1 MCMLCLFLYM
11 RRQMRCHMFIDRARI
26 FVQSGKGGDGMSSFR
41 REKFVPKG
49 GPDGGDGGRG
59 GNVIL
64 VADRNVNTLVDFRF
78 RRLFKAKPGG
88 KGAGANCF
96 GRDAED
102 LRITVPVGTVVKDEE
117 TDTVIADLNH
127 DGQEAVVAR
136 GGRGGRGN
144 WHFRSSANRV
154 PTFAE
159 KGEPSQERWL
169 RLELKVLAD
178 VGLLGYPSVGK
189 SSILRKVSAAQPEVA
204 AYHFTTLNPILGV
217 VNLPDHRSFV
227 MADIPGLI
235 EGASEGVGLGHDFLR
250 HVERTKILIHVLDVS
265 GMEGRDPVEDYEKI
279 NLELQKYSA
288 RLARKKQVVAANKMD
303 LLEEDSDK
311 LERLVDY
318 MAQQGVE
325 VYPICA
331 VTGEGMDKLLERVWV
346 LLEEYVEE
354 AEENAEEVVYKA
366 VRKQD
371 FEVKREGNAFVL
383 TGSRI
388 ENLVAMTNFD
398 DDQSLRRFQRIW
410 RYMELDK
417 LLKEHGVQ
425 EGNTVRIGE
434 MEFEYHT

>member
-1 MCMLCLFLYM
+1 
-11 RRQMRCHMFIDRARI
+11 MFIDRARI

-41 REKFVPKG
+41 HEKFVPKG
-49 GPDGGDGGRG
+49 GPNGGDGGQG
-59 GNVIL
+59 GNVVL

-88 KGAGANCF
+88 KGEGSNKY
-96 GRDAED
+96 GRNAED
-102 LRITVPVGTVVKDEE
+102 LLITVPLGTIVKDEE
-117 TDTVIADLNH
+117 LGQVMADLSR
-127 DGQEAVVAR
+127 DGQQAIVAK

-144 WHFRSSANRV
+144 WHFRTSANRT

-159 KGEPSQERWL
+159 RGEPGEERWL

-217 VNLPDHRSFV
+217 VDLPDHRSFV

-235 EGASEGVGLGHDFLR
+235 DGASEGVGLGHDFLR
-250 HVERTKILIHVLDVS
+250 HIERTKILIHVLDVS
-265 GMEGRDPVEDYEKI
+265 GMEGRDPIDDYEKI
-279 NLELQKYSA
+279 NAELAKYSEK
-288 RLARKKQVVAANKMD
+288 LSRKLQIVAANKID
-303 LLEEDSDK
+303 LLTDDSDN
-311 LERLVDY
+311 LERLMDY
-318 MAQQGVE
+318 MAAKGIE

-331 VTGEGMDKLLERVWV
+331 MNGDGMDRLLERVWT

-354 AEENAEEVVYKA
+354 ADETTEEVVYKA
-366 VRKQD
+366 ENKPD
-371 FEVKREGNAFVL
+371 FEVIRDTDGAFVI
-383 TGSRI
+383 TGARI

-417 LLKEHGVQ
+417 LLQEHGIQ
-425 EGNTVRIGE
+425 DGNTVRIYA
-434 MEFEYHT
+434 MEFEYHK

>member
-1 MCMLCLFLYM
+1 
-11 RRQMRCHMFIDRARI
+11 MFIDRARI

-41 REKFVPKG
+41 HEKFVPKG
-49 GPDGGDGGRG
+49 GPNGGDGGQG
-59 GNVIL
+59 GNVVL

-88 KGAGANCF
+88 KGEGSNKY
-96 GRDAED
+96 GRNAED
-102 LRITVPVGTVVKDEE
+102 LVITVPLGTIVKDEE
-117 TDTVIADLNH
+117 TGQVMADLSR
-127 DGQEAVVAR
+127 DGQRAIVAK

-144 WHFRSSANRV
+144 WHFRTSANRT

-159 KGEPSQERWL
+159 RGEPGEERWL

-235 EGASEGVGLGHDFLR
+235 DGASEGVGLGHDFLR
-250 HVERTKILIHVLDVS
+250 HIERTKILIHVIDVS
-265 GMEGRDPVEDYEKI
+265 GIEGRDPIKDYEKI
-279 NLELQKYSA
+279 NAELAKYSEK
-288 RLARKKQVVAANKMD
+288 LSRKQQIVAANKID
-303 LLEEDSDK
+303 LLGDSDN
-311 LERLVDY
+311 LERLMDY
-318 MAQQGVE
+318 MAAHGVE

-331 VTGEGMDKLLERVWV
+331 MTGEGMDKLLERVWTM
-346 LLEEYVEE
+346 LEEYVEE
-354 AEENAEEVVYKA
+354 PDETTEEVVYKA
-366 VRKQD
+366 QNKPD
-371 FEVKREGNAFVL
+371 FEVKRDDDGAFVI
-383 TGSRI
+383 TGARI

-417 LLKEHGVQ
+417 LLQEHGIQ
-425 EGNTVRIGE
+425 DGNTVRIYS
-434 MEFEYHT
+434 MEFEYHK

>member
-1 MCMLCLFLYM
+1 
-11 RRQMRCHMFIDRARI
+11 MFIDRARI

-41 REKFVPKG
+41 HEKFVPKG
-49 GPDGGDGGRG
+49 GPNGGDGGQG
-59 GNVIL
+59 GNVVL

-88 KGAGANCF
+88 KGEGSNKY
-96 GRDAED
+96 GRNAED
-102 LRITVPVGTVVKDEE
+102 LVITVPLGTIVKDEE
-117 TDTVIADLNH
+117 TGQVMADLSR
-127 DGQEAVVAR
+127 DGQRAIVAK

-144 WHFRSSANRV
+144 WHFRTSANRT

-159 KGEPSQERWL
+159 RGEPGEERWL

-235 EGASEGVGLGHDFLR
+235 DGASEGVGLGHDFLR
-250 HVERTKILIHVLDVS
+250 HIERTKILIHVIDVS
-265 GMEGRDPVEDYEKI
+265 GIEGRDPIEDYEKI
-279 NLELQKYSA
+279 NAELAKYSEK
-288 RLARKKQVVAANKMD
+288 LSRKQQIVAANKID
-303 LLEEDSDK
+303 LLGDSDN
-311 LERLVDY
+311 LERLMDY
-318 MAQQGVE
+318 MAAHGVE

-331 VTGEGMDKLLERVWV
+331 MTGEGMDKLLERVWTM
-346 LLEEYVEE
+346 LEEYLEE
-354 AEENAEEVVYKA
+354 PDETTEEVVYKA
-366 VRKQD
+366 QNKPD
-371 FEVKREGNAFVL
+371 FEVKRDDDGAFVI
-383 TGSRI
+383 TGARI

-417 LLKEHGVQ
+417 LLQEHGIQ
-425 EGNTVRIGE
+425 DGNTVRIYS
-434 MEFEYHT
+434 MEFEYHK

>member
-1 MCMLCLFLYM
+1 
-11 RRQMRCHMFIDRARI
+11 MFIDRARI

-41 REKFVPKG
+41 HEKFVPKG
-49 GPDGGDGGRG
+49 GPNGGDGGQG
-59 GNVIL
+59 GNVVL
-64 VADRNVNTLVDFRF
+64 VADRNINTLVDFRF

-88 KGAGANCF
+88 KGEGSNKY
-96 GRDAED
+96 GRNAED
-102 LRITVPVGTVVKDEE
+102 LLITVPLGTIVKDEE
-117 TDTVIADLNH
+117 TGQVMADLSR
-127 DGQEAVVAR
+127 DGQRAIVAK

-144 WHFRSSANRV
+144 WHFRTSANRT

-159 KGEPSQERWL
+159 RGEPGEERWL

-235 EGASEGVGLGHDFLR
+235 DGASEGVGLGHDFLR
-250 HVERTKILIHVLDVS
+250 HIERTKILIHVVDVS
-265 GMEGRDPVEDYEKI
+265 GIEGRDPIEDYEKI
-279 NLELQKYSA
+279 NAELAKYSEK
-288 RLARKKQVVAANKMD
+288 LARKRQVVAANKID
-303 LLEEDSDK
+303 LLGDSDN
-311 LERLVDY
+311 LERLMDY
-318 MAQQGVE
+318 MTAHGVE

-331 VTGEGMDKLLERVWV
+331 MTGEGMDKLLERVWTM
-346 LLEEYVEE
+346 LEEYVEE
-354 AEENAEEVVYKA
+354 PDETTEEVVYKA
-366 VRKQD
+366 QNKPD
-371 FEVKREGNAFVL
+371 FEVKRDDDGAFVI
-383 TGSRI
+383 TGARI

-417 LLKEHGVQ
+417 LLQEHGIQ
-425 EGNTVRIGE
+425 DGNTVRIYS
-434 MEFEYHT
+434 MEFEYHK

>member
-1 MCMLCLFLYM
+1 
-11 RRQMRCHMFIDRARI
+11 MFIDRARI

-41 REKFVPKG
+41 HEKFVPKG
-49 GPDGGDGGRG
+49 GPNGGDGGQG
-59 GNVIL
+59 GNVVL

-88 KGAGANCF
+88 KGEGSNKY
-96 GRDAED
+96 GRNAED
-102 LRITVPVGTVVKDEE
+102 LLITVPLGTIVKDEE
-117 TDTVIADLNH
+117 TGQVMADLSR
-127 DGQEAVVAR
+127 DGQRAIVAK

-144 WHFRSSANRV
+144 WHFRTSANRT

-159 KGEPSQERWL
+159 RGEPGEERWL

-235 EGASEGVGLGHDFLR
+235 DGASEGVGLGHDFLR
-250 HVERTKILIHVLDVS
+250 HIERTKILIHVVDVS
-265 GMEGRDPVEDYEKI
+265 DIEGRDPIEDYEKI
-279 NLELQKYSA
+279 NAELVKYSEK
-288 RLARKKQVVAANKMD
+288 LARKRQVVAANKID
-303 LLEEDSDK
+303 LLGDSDN
-311 LERLVDY
+311 LERLMDY
-318 MAQQGVE
+318 MTAHGVE

-331 VTGEGMDKLLERVWV
+331 MTGEGMDKLLERVWTM
-346 LLEEYVEE
+346 LEEYVEE
-354 AEENAEEVVYKA
+354 PDETTEEVVYKA
-366 VRKQD
+366 QNKPD
-371 FEVKREGNAFVL
+371 FEVKRDDDGAFVI
-383 TGSRI
+383 TGARI

-417 LLKEHGVQ
+417 LLQEHGIQ
-425 EGNTVRIGE
+425 DGNTVRIYS
-434 MEFEYHT
+434 MEFEYHK

>member
-1 MCMLCLFLYM
+1 
-11 RRQMRCHMFIDRARI
+11 MFIDRARI

-49 GPDGGDGGRG
+49 GPDGGDGGHG
-59 GNVIL
+59 GNVVL

-88 KGAGANCF
+88 KGQGANCY
-96 GRDAED
+96 GRNAED
-102 LRITVPVGTVVKDEE
+102 LLITVPLGTIVKDEE
-117 TDTVIADLNH
+117 SGQIIADLSH
-127 DGQEAVVAR
+127 DGQQAVVAK

-144 WHFRSSANRV
+144 WHFRSSSNRT

-159 KGEPSQERWL
+159 RGEPGEERWL

-178 VGLLGYPSVGK
+178 IGLLGYPSVGK

-217 VNLPDHRSFV
+217 VDLSDHRSFV

-250 HVERTKILIHVLDVS
+250 HIERTKILVHVLDVS
-265 GMEGRDPVEDYEKI
+265 GMEGRDPIEDYEKI
-279 NLELQKYSA
+279 NEELRKYSEK
-288 RLARKKQVVAANKMD
+288 LSRKKQIIAANKIDM
-303 LLEEDSDK
+303 LGDSDN
-311 LERLVDY
+311 LERLKAY
-318 MAQQGVE
+318 MDERGQE

-331 VTGEGMDKLLERVWV
+331 MTGEGLEVLLERLWD
-346 LLEEYVEE
+346 LLETYVEE
-354 AEENAEEVVYKA
+354 PEEIAEDVVYKA
-366 VRKQD
+366 QDKPD
-371 FEVKREGNAFVL
+371 FEVKRADDGAFVI
-383 TGSRI
+383 TGPRI

-417 LLKEHGVQ
+417 LLKEKGIHD
-425 EGNTVRIGE
+425 GNTVRICE
-434 MEFEYHT
+434 MEFEYHE

>member
-1 MCMLCLFLYM
+1 
-11 RRQMRCHMFIDRARI
+11 MFIDRARI

-49 GPDGGDGGRG
+49 GPDGGDGGHG
-59 GNVIL
+59 GNVVL

-88 KGAGANCF
+88 KGQGANCY
-96 GRDAED
+96 GRNAED
-102 LRITVPVGTVVKDEE
+102 LLITVPLGTIVKDEE
-117 TDTVIADLNH
+117 SGQIIADLSH
-127 DGQEAVVAR
+127 DGQQAVVAK

-144 WHFRSSANRV
+144 WHFRSSSNRT

-159 KGEPSQERWL
+159 WGEPGEERWL

-178 VGLLGYPSVGK
+178 IGLLGYPSVGK

-217 VNLPDHRSFV
+217 VDLSDHRSFV

-250 HVERTKILIHVLDVS
+250 HIERTKILVHVLDVS
-265 GMEGRDPVEDYEKI
+265 GMEGRDPIEDYEKI
-279 NLELQKYSA
+279 NEELRKYSEK
-288 RLARKKQVVAANKMD
+288 LSRKKQIIAANKIDM
-303 LLEEDSDK
+303 LGDSDN
-311 LERLVDY
+311 LERLKAY
-318 MAQQGVE
+318 MDERGQE

-331 VTGEGMDKLLERVWV
+331 MTGEGLEVLLERLWD
-346 LLEEYVEE
+346 LLETYVEE
-354 AEENAEEVVYKA
+354 PEEIAEEVVYKA
-366 VRKQD
+366 QDKPD
-371 FEVKREGNAFVL
+371 FEVKRADDGAFVV
-383 TGSRI
+383 TGPRI

-417 LLKEHGVQ
+417 LLKKKGICD
-425 EGNTVRIGE
+425 GNTGRICE
-434 MEFEYHT
+434 MEFEYHE

>member
-1 MCMLCLFLYM
+1 
-11 RRQMRCHMFIDRARI
+11 MFIDRARI

-41 REKFVPKG
+41 HEKFVPKG
-49 GPDGGDGGRG
+49 GPNGGDGGQG
-59 GNVIL
+59 GNVVL

-88 KGAGANCF
+88 KGEGSNKY
-96 GRDAED
+96 GRNAED
-102 LRITVPVGTVVKDEE
+102 LVITVPLGTIVKDEE
-117 TDTVIADLNH
+117 TGQVMADLSR
-127 DGQEAVVAR
+127 DGQRAIVAK

-144 WHFRSSANRV
+144 WHFRTSANRT

-159 KGEPSQERWL
+159 RGEPGEERWL

-235 EGASEGVGLGHDFLR
+235 DGASEGVGLGHDFLR
-250 HVERTKILIHVLDVS
+250 HIERTKILIHVIDVS
-265 GMEGRDPVEDYEKI
+265 GIEGRDPIEDYEKI
-279 NLELQKYSA
+279 NAELAKYSEK
-288 RLARKKQVVAANKMD
+288 LSRKQQIVAANKID
-303 LLEEDSDK
+303 LLGDSDN
-311 LERLVDY
+311 LERLMDY
-318 MAQQGVE
+318 MAAHGVE

-331 VTGEGMDKLLERVWV
+331 MTGEGMDKLLERVWTM
-346 LLEEYVEE
+346 LEEYVEE
-354 AEENAEEVVYKA
+354 PDETTEEVVYKA
-366 VRKQD
+366 QNKPD
-371 FEVKREGNAFVL
+371 FEVKRDDDGAFVI
-383 TGSRI
+383 TGARI

-417 LLKEHGVQ
+417 LLQEHGIQ
-425 EGNTVRIGE
+425 DGNTVRIYSI
-434 MEFEYHT
+434 EFEYHK

>member
-1 MCMLCLFLYM
+1 
-11 RRQMRCHMFIDRARI
+11 MFIDRARI

-49 GPDGGDGGRG
+49 GPDGGDGGQG
-59 GNVIL
+59 GNVVL

-88 KGAGANCF
+88 KGSGANCF
-96 GRDAED
+96 GKDADD
-102 LRITVPVGTVVKDEE
+102 LRITVPVGTVVKDEA
-117 TDTVIADLNH
+117 TDRVIADLSH
-127 DGQEAVVAR
+127 DGQEAIVAK

-144 WHFRSSANRV
+144 WHFRSSANRA

-217 VNLPDHRSFV
+217 VDLPDHRSFV

-265 GMEGRDPVEDYEKI
+265 GMEGRDPIEDFEKI
-279 NLELQKYSA
+279 NLELKKYSE
-288 RLARKKQVVAANKMD
+288 RLSRKKQVVAANKID
-303 LLEEDSDK
+303 LLDEDSDN
-311 LERLVDY
+311 LERLMDY
-318 MAQQGVE
+318 MVQKGIE

-331 VTGEGMDKLLERVWV
+331 VTGEGMDKLLERVWTM
-346 LLEEYVEE
+346 LEEYVEE
-354 AEENAEEVVYKA
+354 PEENTEEVVYKA
-366 VRKQD
+366 EDKPD
-371 FEVKREGNAFVL
+371 FEVKRDGNAFVL
-383 TGSRI
+383 TGPRI

-417 LLKEHGVQ
+417 LLQEKGIQ

-434 MEFEYHT
+434 MEFEYHQ

>member
-1 MCMLCLFLYM
+1 
-11 RRQMRCHMFIDRARI
+11 MFIDRARI

-41 REKFVPKG
+41 HEKFVPKG
-49 GPDGGDGGRG
+49 GPNGGDGGQG
-59 GNVIL
+59 GNVVL

-88 KGAGANCF
+88 KGEGSNKY
-96 GRDAED
+96 GRNAED
-102 LRITVPVGTVVKDEE
+102 LLITVPLGTIVKDEE
-117 TDTVIADLNH
+117 TGQIMADLSR
-127 DGQEAVVAR
+127 DGQQAIVAK

-144 WHFRSSANRV
+144 WHFRTSANRT
-154 PTFAE
+154 PPFAE
-159 KGEPSQERWL
+159 RGEPGEERWL

-217 VNLPDHRSFV
+217 VDLPDHRSFV

-235 EGASEGVGLGHDFLR
+235 DGASEGVGLGHDFLR
-250 HVERTKILIHVLDVS
+250 HIERTKILIHVLDVS
-265 GMEGRDPVEDYEKI
+265 GMEGRDPIEDYEKI
-279 NLELQKYSA
+279 NAELAKYSEK
-288 RLARKKQVVAANKMD
+288 LSRKLQIVAANKID
-303 LLEEDSDK
+303 LLTDDSDN
-311 LERLVDY
+311 LERLMDY
-318 MAQQGVE
+318 MAAKGIE

-331 VTGEGMDKLLERVWV
+331 VSGDGMDKLLERVWT

-354 AEENAEEVVYKA
+354 ADETTEEVVYKA
-366 VRKQD
+366 QNKPD
-371 FEVKREGNAFVL
+371 FEVTRDTDGAFVI
-383 TGSRI
+383 TGARI

-417 LLKEHGVQ
+417 LLQEHGIQ
-425 EGNTVRIGE
+425 DGNTVRIYA
-434 MEFEYHT
+434 MEFEYHK

>member
-1 MCMLCLFLYM
+1 
-11 RRQMRCHMFIDRARI
+11 MFIDRARI

-41 REKFVPKG
+41 HEKFVPKG
-49 GPDGGDGGRG
+49 GPNGGDGGQG
-59 GNVIL
+59 GNVVL

-88 KGAGANCF
+88 KGEGSNKY
-96 GRDAED
+96 GRNAED
-102 LRITVPVGTVVKDEE
+102 LLITVPLGTIVKDEE
-117 TDTVIADLNH
+117 TGQVMADLSR
-127 DGQEAVVAR
+127 DGQRAIVAK

-144 WHFRSSANRV
+144 WRFRTSANRT

-159 KGEPSQERWL
+159 RGEPGEERWL

-235 EGASEGVGLGHDFLR
+235 DGASEDVGLGHDFLR
-250 HVERTKILIHVLDVS
+250 HIERTKILIHVVDVS
-265 GMEGRDPVEDYEKI
+265 GIEGRDPIEDYEKI
-279 NLELQKYSA
+279 NAELAKYSEK
-288 RLARKKQVVAANKMD
+288 LARKRQVIAANKID
-303 LLEEDSDK
+303 LLGDSDN
-311 LERLVDY
+311 LERLMDY
-318 MAQQGVE
+318 MTAHGVE

-331 VTGEGMDKLLERVWV
+331 MTGEGMDKLLERVWTM
-346 LLEEYVEE
+346 LEEYVEE
-354 AEENAEEVVYKA
+354 PDETTEEVVYKA
-366 VRKQD
+366 QNKPD
-371 FEVKREGNAFVL
+371 FEVKRDDDGAFVI
-383 TGSRI
+383 TGARI

-417 LLKEHGVQ
+417 LLQEHGIQ
-425 EGNTVRIGE
+425 DGNTVRIYS
-434 MEFEYHT
+434 MEFEYHK

>member
-1 MCMLCLFLYM
+1 
-11 RRQMRCHMFIDRARI
+11 MFIDRARI

-41 REKFVPKG
+41 HEKFVPKG
-49 GPDGGDGGRG
+49 GPNGGDGGQG
-59 GNVIL
+59 GNVVL

-88 KGAGANCF
+88 KGEGSNKY
-96 GRDAED
+96 GRNAED
-102 LRITVPVGTVVKDEE
+102 LLITVPLGTIVKDEE
-117 TDTVIADLNH
+117 TGQVMADLSR
-127 DGQEAVVAR
+127 DGQRAIVAK

-144 WHFRSSANRV
+144 WHFRTSANRT

-159 KGEPSQERWL
+159 RGEPGEERWL

-189 SSILRKVSAAQPEVA
+189 SSILRKVSAAQPEAA

-235 EGASEGVGLGHDFLR
+235 DGASEGVGLGHDFLR
-250 HVERTKILIHVLDVS
+250 HIERTKILIHVVDVS
-265 GMEGRDPVEDYEKI
+265 GIEGRDPIEDYEKI
-279 NLELQKYSA
+279 NAELAKYSEK
-288 RLARKKQVVAANKMD
+288 LARKRQVVAANKID
-303 LLEEDSDK
+303 LLGDSDN
-311 LERLVDY
+311 LERLMDY
-318 MAQQGVE
+318 MTAHGVE

-331 VTGEGMDKLLERVWV
+331 MTGEGMDKLLERVWTM
-346 LLEEYVEE
+346 LEEYVEE
-354 AEENAEEVVYKA
+354 PDETTEEVVYKA
-366 VRKQD
+366 QNKPD
-371 FEVKREGNAFVL
+371 FEVKRDDDGAFVI
-383 TGSRI
+383 TGARI

-417 LLKEHGVQ
+417 LLQEHGIQ
-425 EGNTVRIGE
+425 DGNTVRIYS
-434 MEFEYHT
+434 MEFEYHK

>member
-1 MCMLCLFLYM
+1 
-11 RRQMRCHMFIDRARI
+11 MFIDRARI

-41 REKFVPKG
+41 HEKFVPKG
-49 GPDGGDGGRG
+49 GPNGGDGGQG
-59 GNVIL
+59 GNVVL

-88 KGAGANCF
+88 KGEGSNKY
-96 GRDAED
+96 GRNAED
-102 LRITVPVGTVVKDEE
+102 LVITVPLGTIVKDEE
-117 TDTVIADLNH
+117 TGQVMADLSR
-127 DGQEAVVAR
+127 DGQRAIVAK

-144 WHFRSSANRV
+144 WHFRTSANRT

-159 KGEPSQERWL
+159 RGEPGEERWL

-235 EGASEGVGLGHDFLR
+235 DGASEGVGLGHDFLR
-250 HVERTKILIHVLDVS
+250 HIERTKILIHVIDVS
-265 GMEGRDPVEDYEKI
+265 GIEGRDPIEDYEKI
-279 NLELQKYSA
+279 NAELAKYSEK
-288 RLARKKQVVAANKMD
+288 LSRKQQIVAANKID
-303 LLEEDSDK
+303 LLGDSDN
-311 LERLVDY
+311 LERLMDY
-318 MAQQGVE
+318 MAAHGVE

-331 VTGEGMDKLLERVWV
+331 MIGEGMDKLLERVWTM
-346 LLEEYVEE
+346 LEEYVEE
-354 AEENAEEVVYKA
+354 PDETTEEVVYKA
-366 VRKQD
+366 QNKPD
-371 FEVKREGNAFVL
+371 FEVKRDDDGAFVI
-383 TGSRI
+383 TGARI

-417 LLKEHGVQ
+417 LLQEHGIQ
-425 EGNTVRIGE
+425 DGNTVRIYS
-434 MEFEYHT
+434 MEFEYHK

>member
-1 MCMLCLFLYM
+1 
-11 RRQMRCHMFIDRARI
+11 MFIDRARI

-41 REKFVPKG
+41 HEKFVPKG
-49 GPDGGDGGRG
+49 GPNGGDGGQG
-59 GNVIL
+59 GNVVL

-88 KGAGANCF
+88 KGEGSNKY
-96 GRDAED
+96 GRNAED
-102 LRITVPVGTVVKDEE
+102 LLITVPLGTIVKDEE
-117 TDTVIADLNH
+117 TGQVMADLSR
-127 DGQEAVVAR
+127 DGQRAIVAK

-144 WHFRSSANRV
+144 WHFRTSANRT

-159 KGEPSQERWL
+159 RGEPGEERWL

-217 VNLPDHRSFV
+217 VNLSDHRSFV

-235 EGASEGVGLGHDFLR
+235 DGASEGVGLGHDFLR
-250 HVERTKILIHVLDVS
+250 HIERTKILIHVVDVS
-265 GMEGRDPVEDYEKI
+265 GIEGRDPIEDYEKI
-279 NLELQKYSA
+279 NAELAKYSEK
-288 RLARKKQVVAANKMD
+288 LARKRQVVAANKID
-303 LLEEDSDK
+303 LLGDSDN
-311 LERLVDY
+311 LERLMDY
-318 MAQQGVE
+318 MTAHGVE

-331 VTGEGMDKLLERVWV
+331 MTGEGMDKLLERVWTM
-346 LLEEYVEE
+346 LEEYVEE
-354 AEENAEEVVYKA
+354 PDETTEEVVYKA
-366 VRKQD
+366 QNKPD
-371 FEVKREGNAFVL
+371 FEVKRDDDGAFVI
-383 TGSRI
+383 TGARI

-417 LLKEHGVQ
+417 LLQEHGIQ
-425 EGNTVRIGE
+425 DGNTVRIYS
-434 MEFEYHT
+434 MEFEYHK

>member
-1 MCMLCLFLYM
+1 
-11 RRQMRCHMFIDRARI
+11 MFIDRARI

-41 REKFVPKG
+41 HEKFVPKG
-49 GPDGGDGGRG
+49 GPNGGDGGQG
-59 GNVIL
+59 GNVVL

-88 KGAGANCF
+88 KGEGSNKY
-96 GRDAED
+96 GRNAED
-102 LRITVPVGTVVKDEE
+102 LLITVPVGTIVKDEE
-117 TDTVIADLNH
+117 TGQVMADLSR
-127 DGQEAVVAR
+127 DGQRAIVAK

-144 WHFRSSANRV
+144 WHFRTSANRT

-159 KGEPSQERWL
+159 RGEPGEERWL

-235 EGASEGVGLGHDFLR
+235 DGASEGVGLGHDFLR
-250 HVERTKILIHVLDVS
+250 HIERTKILIHVVDVS
-265 GMEGRDPVEDYEKI
+265 GIEGRDPIEDYEKI
-279 NLELQKYSA
+279 NAELAKYSDK
-288 RLARKKQVVAANKMD
+288 LARKRQVVAANKID
-303 LLEEDSDK
+303 LLGDSDN
-311 LERLVDY
+311 LERLMDY
-318 MAQQGVE
+318 MAAHGVE

-331 VTGEGMDKLLERVWV
+331 MTGEGMDKLLERVWTM
-346 LLEEYVEE
+346 LEEYVEE
-354 AEENAEEVVYKA
+354 PDETTEEVVYKA
-366 VRKQD
+366 QNKPD
-371 FEVKREGNAFVL
+371 FEVKRDDDGAFVI
-383 TGSRI
+383 TGARI

-417 LLKEHGVQ
+417 LLQEHGIQ
-425 EGNTVRIGE
+425 DGNTVRIYS
-434 MEFEYHT
+434 MEFEYHK

>member
-1 MCMLCLFLYM
+1 
-11 RRQMRCHMFIDRARI
+11 MFIDRARI

-41 REKFVPKG
+41 HEKFVPKG
-49 GPDGGDGGRG
+49 GPNGGDGGQG
-59 GNVIL
+59 GNVVL

-78 RRLFKAKPGG
+78 CRLFKAKPGG
-88 KGAGANCF
+88 KGEGSNKY
-96 GRDAED
+96 GRNAED
-102 LRITVPVGTVVKDEE
+102 LLITVPLGTIVKDEE
-117 TDTVIADLNH
+117 TGQVMADLSR
-127 DGQEAVVAR
+127 DGQRAIVAK

-144 WHFRSSANRV
+144 WHFRTSANRT

-159 KGEPSQERWL
+159 RGEPGEERWL

-235 EGASEGVGLGHDFLR
+235 DGASEGVGLGHDFLR
-250 HVERTKILIHVLDVS
+250 HIERTKILIHVVDVS
-265 GMEGRDPVEDYEKI
+265 GIEGRDPIEDYEKI
-279 NLELQKYSA
+279 NAELAKYSEK
-288 RLARKKQVVAANKMD
+288 LARKRQVVAANKID
-303 LLEEDSDK
+303 LLGDSDN
-311 LERLVDY
+311 LERLMDY
-318 MAQQGVE
+318 MTAYGVE

-331 VTGEGMDKLLERVWV
+331 MTGEGMDKLLERVWTM
-346 LLEEYVEE
+346 LEEYVEE
-354 AEENAEEVVYKA
+354 PDEMTEEVVYKA
-366 VRKQD
+366 QNKPD
-371 FEVKREGNAFVL
+371 FEVKRDDDGAFVI
-383 TGSRI
+383 TGARI

-417 LLKEHGVQ
+417 LLQEHGIQ
-425 EGNTVRIGE
+425 DGNTVRIYS
-434 MEFEYHT
+434 MEFEYHK

>member
-1 MCMLCLFLYM
+1 
-11 RRQMRCHMFIDRARI
+11 
-26 FVQSGKGGDGMSSFR
+26 MSSFR
-41 REKFVPKG
+41 HEKFVPKG
-49 GPDGGDGGRG
+49 GPNGGDGGQG
-59 GNVIL
+59 GNVVL

-88 KGAGANCF
+88 KGEGSNKY
-96 GRDAED
+96 GRNAED
-102 LRITVPVGTVVKDEE
+102 LLITVPLGTIVKDEE
-117 TDTVIADLNH
+117 TGQVMADLSR
-127 DGQEAVVAR
+127 DGQRAIVAK

-144 WHFRSSANRV
+144 WHFRTSANRT

-159 KGEPSQERWL
+159 RGEPGEERWL

-235 EGASEGVGLGHDFLR
+235 DGASEGVGLGHDFLR
-250 HVERTKILIHVLDVS
+250 HIERTKILIHVVDVS
-265 GMEGRDPVEDYEKI
+265 GIEGRDPIEDYEKI
-279 NLELQKYSA
+279 NAELAKYSEK
-288 RLARKKQVVAANKMD
+288 LARKRQVVAANKID
-303 LLEEDSDK
+303 LLGDSDN
-311 LERLVDY
+311 LERLMDY
-318 MAQQGVE
+318 MTAHGVE

-331 VTGEGMDKLLERVWV
+331 MTGEGMDKLLERVWTM
-346 LLEEYVEE
+346 LEEYVEE
-354 AEENAEEVVYKA
+354 PDETTEEVVYKA
-366 VRKQD
+366 QNKPD
-371 FEVKREGNAFVL
+371 FEVKRDDDGAFVI
-383 TGSRI
+383 TGARI

-417 LLKEHGVQ
+417 LLQEHGIQ
-425 EGNTVRIGE
+425 DGNTVRIYS
-434 MEFEYHT
+434 MEFEYHK

>member
-1 MCMLCLFLYM
+1 
-11 RRQMRCHMFIDRARI
+11 MFIDRARI

-41 REKFVPKG
+41 HEKFVPKG
-49 GPDGGDGGRG
+49 GPNGGDGGQG
-59 GNVIL
+59 GNVVL

-88 KGAGANCF
+88 KGEGSNKY
-96 GRDAED
+96 GRNAED
-102 LRITVPVGTVVKDEE
+102 VLITVPLGTLVKDEE
-117 TDTVIADLNH
+117 TGQVMADLSR
-127 DGQEAVVAR
+127 DGQRAIVAK

-144 WHFRSSANRV
+144 WHFRTSANRT

-159 KGEPSQERWL
+159 RGEPGEERWL

-235 EGASEGVGLGHDFLR
+235 DGASEGVGLGHDFLR
-250 HVERTKILIHVLDVS
+250 HIERTKILIHVVDVS
-265 GMEGRDPVEDYEKI
+265 GIEGRDPIEDYEKI
-279 NLELQKYSA
+279 NAELAKYSEK
-288 RLARKKQVVAANKMD
+288 LARKRQVVAANKID
-303 LLEEDSDK
+303 LLGDSDN
-311 LERLVDY
+311 LERLMDY
-318 MAQQGVE
+318 MTAHGVE

-331 VTGEGMDKLLERVWV
+331 MTGEGMDKLLERVWTM
-346 LLEEYVEE
+346 LEEYVEE
-354 AEENAEEVVYKA
+354 PDETTEEVVYKA
-366 VRKQD
+366 QNKPD
-371 FEVKREGNAFVL
+371 FEVKRDDDGAFVI
-383 TGSRI
+383 TGARI

-417 LLKEHGVQ
+417 LLQEHGIQ
-425 EGNTVRIGE
+425 DGNTVRIYS
-434 MEFEYHT
+434 MEFEYHK

>member
-1 MCMLCLFLYM
+1 
-11 RRQMRCHMFIDRARI
+11 MFIDRARI

-41 REKFVPKG
+41 HEKFVPKG
-49 GPDGGDGGRG
+49 GPNGGDGGQG
-59 GNVIL
+59 GNVVL

-88 KGAGANCF
+88 KGEGSNKY
-96 GRDAED
+96 GRNAED
-102 LRITVPVGTVVKDEE
+102 LLITVPLGTIVKDEE
-117 TDTVIADLNH
+117 TGQVMADLSR
-127 DGQEAVVAR
+127 DGQRAIVAK

-144 WHFRSSANRV
+144 WHFRTSANRT

-159 KGEPSQERWL
+159 RGEPGEERWL

-235 EGASEGVGLGHDFLR
+235 DGASEGVGLGHDFLR
-250 HVERTKILIHVLDVS
+250 HIERTKILIHGVDVS
-265 GMEGRDPVEDYEKI
+265 GIEGRDPIEDYEKI
-279 NLELQKYSA
+279 NAELAKYSEK
-288 RLARKKQVVAANKMD
+288 LARKRQVVAANKID
-303 LLEEDSDK
+303 LLGDSDN
-311 LERLVDY
+311 LERLMDY
-318 MAQQGVE
+318 MTAHGVE

-331 VTGEGMDKLLERVWV
+331 MTGEGMDKLLERVWTM
-346 LLEEYVEE
+346 LEEYVEE
-354 AEENAEEVVYKA
+354 PDETTEEVVYKA
-366 VRKQD
+366 QNKPD
-371 FEVKREGNAFVL
+371 FEVKRDDDGAFVI
-383 TGSRI
+383 TGARI

-417 LLKEHGVQ
+417 LLQEHGIQ
-425 EGNTVRIGE
+425 DGNTVRIYS
-434 MEFEYHT
+434 MEFEYHK

>member
-1 MCMLCLFLYM
+1 
-11 RRQMRCHMFIDRARI
+11 MFIDRARI

-41 REKFVPKG
+41 HEKFVPKG
-49 GPDGGDGGRG
+49 GPNGGDGGQG
-59 GNVIL
+59 GNVVL

-88 KGAGANCF
+88 KGEGSNKY
-96 GRDAED
+96 GRNADD
-102 LRITVPVGTVVKDEE
+102 LLITVPLGTIVKDEE
-117 TDTVIADLNH
+117 SGQVMADLSR
-127 DGQEAVVAR
+127 DGQQAIVAK

-144 WHFRSSANRV
+144 WHFRTSANRT

-159 KGEPSQERWL
+159 RGEPGEERWL

-217 VNLPDHRSFV
+217 VDLPDHRSFV

-235 EGASEGVGLGHDFLR
+235 DGASEGVGLGHDFLR
-250 HVERTKILIHVLDVS
+250 HIERTKILIHVLDVS
-265 GMEGRDPVEDYEKI
+265 GMEGRDPIDDYEKI
-279 NLELQKYSA
+279 NAELAKYSEK
-288 RLARKKQVVAANKMD
+288 LSRKLQIVAANKID
-303 LLEEDSDK
+303 LLTDDSDN
-311 LERLVDY
+311 LERLMDY
-318 MAQQGVE
+318 MAAKGIE

-331 VTGEGMDKLLERVWV
+331 MNGDGMDRLLERVWT

-354 AEENAEEVVYKA
+354 ADETTEEVVYKA
-366 VRKQD
+366 ENKPD
-371 FEVKREGNAFVL
+371 FEVTRDTDGAFVI
-383 TGSRI
+383 TGARI

-417 LLKEHGVQ
+417 LLQEHGIQ
-425 EGNTVRIGE
+425 DGNTVRIYA
-434 MEFEYHT
+434 MEFEYHK

>member
-1 MCMLCLFLYM
+1 
-11 RRQMRCHMFIDRARI
+11 MFIDRARI

-41 REKFVPKG
+41 HEKFVPKG
-49 GPDGGDGGRG
+49 GPNGGDGGQG
-59 GNVIL
+59 GNVVL

-88 KGAGANCF
+88 KGEGSNKY
-96 GRDAED
+96 GRNAED
-102 LRITVPVGTVVKDEE
+102 LVITVPLGTIVKDEE
-117 TDTVIADLNH
+117 TGQVMADLSR
-127 DGQEAVVAR
+127 DGQRAIVAK

-144 WHFRSSANRV
+144 WHFRTSANRT

-159 KGEPSQERWL
+159 RGEPGEERWL

-235 EGASEGVGLGHDFLR
+235 DGASEGVGLGHDFLR
-250 HVERTKILIHVLDVS
+250 HIERTKILIHVIDVS
-265 GMEGRDPVEDYEKI
+265 GIEGRDPIEDYEKI
-279 NLELQKYSA
+279 NAELAKYSEK
-288 RLARKKQVVAANKMD
+288 LSRKQQIVAANKID
-303 LLEEDSDK
+303 LLGDSDN
-311 LERLVDY
+311 LERLMDY
-318 MAQQGVE
+318 MAAHGVE

-331 VTGEGMDKLLERVWV
+331 MTGEGMDKLLERVWTM
-346 LLEEYVEE
+346 LEEYVEE
-354 AEENAEEVVYKA
+354 PDETTEEVVYKA
-366 VRKQD
+366 QNKPD
-371 FEVKREGNAFVL
+371 FEVKRDDDGAFVI
-383 TGSRI
+383 TGARI

-417 LLKEHGVQ
+417 LLQEHGIQ
-425 EGNTVRIGE
+425 DGNTVRIYS
-434 MEFEYHT
+434 MEFEYHK

>member
-1 MCMLCLFLYM
+1 
-11 RRQMRCHMFIDRARI
+11 MFIDRARI

-41 REKFVPKG
+41 HEKFVPKG
-49 GPDGGDGGRG
+49 GPNGGDGGQG
-59 GNVIL
+59 GNVVL

-88 KGAGANCF
+88 KGEGSNKY
-96 GRDAED
+96 GRNAED
-102 LRITVPVGTVVKDEE
+102 LLITVPLGTIVKDEE
-117 TDTVIADLNH
+117 TGQVMADLSR
-127 DGQEAVVAR
+127 DGQRAIVAK

-144 WHFRSSANRV
+144 WHFRTSANRT

-159 KGEPSQERWL
+159 RGEPGEERWL

-235 EGASEGVGLGHDFLR
+235 DGASEGVGLGHDFLR
-250 HVERTKILIHVLDVS
+250 HIERTKILIHVVDVS
-265 GMEGRDPVEDYEKI
+265 GIEGRDPIEDYEKI
-279 NLELQKYSA
+279 NAELTKYSEK
-288 RLARKKQVVAANKMD
+288 LARKRQVVAANKID
-303 LLEEDSDK
+303 LLGDSDN
-311 LERLVDY
+311 LERLMDY
-318 MAQQGVE
+318 MTAHGVE

-331 VTGEGMDKLLERVWV
+331 MTGEGMDKLLERVWTM
-346 LLEEYVEE
+346 LEEYVEE
-354 AEENAEEVVYKA
+354 PDETTEEVVYKA
-366 VRKQD
+366 QNKPD
-371 FEVKREGNAFVL
+371 FEVKRDDDGAFVI
-383 TGSRI
+383 TGARI

-417 LLKEHGVQ
+417 LLQEHGIQ
-425 EGNTVRIGE
+425 DGNTVRIYS
-434 MEFEYHT
+434 MEFEYHK

>member
-1 MCMLCLFLYM
+1 
-11 RRQMRCHMFIDRARI
+11 MFIDRARI

-41 REKFVPKG
+41 HEKFVPKG
-49 GPDGGDGGRG
+49 GPNGGDGGQG
-59 GNVIL
+59 GNVVL

-88 KGAGANCF
+88 KGEGSNKY
-96 GRDAED
+96 GRNAED
-102 LRITVPVGTVVKDEE
+102 LLITVPLGTIVKDEE
-117 TDTVIADLNH
+117 TGQVMADLSR
-127 DGQEAVVAR
+127 DGQRAIVAK

-144 WHFRSSANRV
+144 WHFRTSANRT

-159 KGEPSQERWL
+159 RGEPGEERWL

-235 EGASEGVGLGHDFLR
+235 DGASEGVGLGHDFLR
-250 HVERTKILIHVLDVS
+250 HIERTKILIHVVDVS
-265 GMEGRDPVEDYEKI
+265 GIEGRDPIEDYEKI
-279 NLELQKYSA
+279 NAELAKYSEK
-288 RLARKKQVVAANKMD
+288 LARKRQVVAANKID
-303 LLEEDSDK
+303 LLGDSDN
-311 LERLVDY
+311 LERLMDY
-318 MAQQGVE
+318 MTAHGVE
-325 VYPICA
+325 AYPICA
-331 VTGEGMDKLLERVWV
+331 MTGEGMDKLLERVWTM
-346 LLEEYVEE
+346 LEEYVEE
-354 AEENAEEVVYKA
+354 PDETTEEVVYKA
-366 VRKQD
+366 QNKPD
-371 FEVKREGNAFVL
+371 FEVKRDDDGAFVI
-383 TGSRI
+383 TGARI

-417 LLKEHGVQ
+417 LLQEHGIQ
-425 EGNTVRIGE
+425 DGNTVRIYS
-434 MEFEYHT
+434 MEFEYHK

>member
-1 MCMLCLFLYM
+1 
-11 RRQMRCHMFIDRARI
+11 MFIDRARI

-41 REKFVPKG
+41 HEKFVPKG
-49 GPDGGDGGRG
+49 GPNGGDGGQG
-59 GNVIL
+59 GNVVL

-88 KGAGANCF
+88 KGEGSNKY
-96 GRDAED
+96 GRNAED
-102 LRITVPVGTVVKDEE
+102 LLITVPLGTIVKDEE
-117 TDTVIADLNH
+117 TGQVMADLSR
-127 DGQEAVVAR
+127 DGQRAIVAK

-144 WHFRSSANRV
+144 WHFRTSANRT

-159 KGEPSQERWL
+159 RGEPGEERWL

-235 EGASEGVGLGHDFLR
+235 DGASEGVGLGHDFLR
-250 HVERTKILIHVLDVS
+250 HIERTKILIHVVDVS
-265 GMEGRDPVEDYEKI
+265 GIEGRDPIEDYEKI
-279 NLELQKYSA
+279 NAELAKYSEK
-288 RLARKKQVVAANKMD
+288 LARKRQVVAANKID
-303 LLEEDSDK
+303 LLGDSDN
-311 LERLVDY
+311 LERLMDY
-318 MAQQGVE
+318 MTAHGVE

-331 VTGEGMDKLLERVWV
+331 MTGEGMDKLLERVWTM
-346 LLEEYVEE
+346 LKEYVEE
-354 AEENAEEVVYKA
+354 PDETTEEVVYKA
-366 VRKQD
+366 QNKPD
-371 FEVKREGNAFVL
+371 FEVKRDDDGAFVI
-383 TGSRI
+383 TGARI

-417 LLKEHGVQ
+417 LLQEHGIQ
-425 EGNTVRIGE
+425 DGNTVRIYS
-434 MEFEYHT
+434 MEFEYHK

>member
-1 MCMLCLFLYM
+1 
-11 RRQMRCHMFIDRARI
+11 MFIDRARI

-41 REKFVPKG
+41 HEKFVPKG
-49 GPDGGDGGRG
+49 GPNGGDGGQG
-59 GNVIL
+59 GNVVL

-88 KGAGANCF
+88 KGEGSNKY
-96 GRDAED
+96 GRNAED
-102 LRITVPVGTVVKDEE
+102 LLITVPLGTIVKDEE
-117 TDTVIADLNH
+117 TGQVMADLSR
-127 DGQEAVVAR
+127 DGQRAIVAK

-144 WHFRSSANRV
+144 WHFRTSANRT

-159 KGEPSQERWL
+159 RGEPGEERWL

-235 EGASEGVGLGHDFLR
+235 DGASEGVGLGHDFLR
-250 HVERTKILIHVLDVS
+250 HIERTKILIHVVDVS
-265 GMEGRDPVEDYEKI
+265 GIEGRDPIEDYEKI
-279 NLELQKYSA
+279 NAELAKYSEK
-288 RLARKKQVVAANKMD
+288 LARKRQVVAANKID
-303 LLEEDSDK
+303 LLGDSDN
-311 LERLVDY
+311 LERLMDY
-318 MAQQGVE
+318 MTAHGVE

-331 VTGEGMDKLLERVWV
+331 MIGEGMDKLLERVWTM
-346 LLEEYVEE
+346 LEEYVEE
-354 AEENAEEVVYKA
+354 PDETTEEVVYKA
-366 VRKQD
+366 QNKPD
-371 FEVKREGNAFVL
+371 FEVKRDDDGAFVI
-383 TGSRI
+383 TGARI

-417 LLKEHGVQ
+417 LLQEHGIQ
-425 EGNTVRIGE
+425 DGNTVRIYS
-434 MEFEYHT
+434 MEFEYHK

>member
-1 MCMLCLFLYM
+1 
-11 RRQMRCHMFIDRARI
+11 MFIDRARI

-41 REKFVPKG
+41 HEKFVPKG
-49 GPDGGDGGRG
+49 GPNGGDGGQG
-59 GNVIL
+59 GNVVL
-64 VADRNVNTLVDFRF
+64 VADRNVNTLVDFRY

-88 KGAGANCF
+88 KGEGSNKY
-96 GRDAED
+96 GRNAED
-102 LRITVPVGTVVKDEE
+102 LLITVPLGTIVKDEE
-117 TDTVIADLNH
+117 SGQIMADLSR
-127 DGQEAVVAR
+127 DGQQAIVAK

-144 WHFRSSANRV
+144 WHFRTSANRT

-159 KGEPSQERWL
+159 RGEPGEERWL

-217 VNLPDHRSFV
+217 VDLPDHRSFV

-235 EGASEGVGLGHDFLR
+235 DGASEGVGLGHDFLR
-250 HVERTKILIHVLDVS
+250 HIERTKILIHVLDIS
-265 GMEGRDPVEDYEKI
+265 GLEGRDPIEDYEKI
-279 NLELQKYSA
+279 NAELAKYSEK
-288 RLARKKQVVAANKMD
+288 LSRKRQIVAANKID
-303 LLEEDSDK
+303 LLDDESDN
-311 LERLVDY
+311 LERLMDY
-318 MAQQGVE
+318 MAERGIE

-331 VTGEGMDKLLERVWV
+331 MNGDGMDGLLERVWT

-354 AEENAEEVVYKA
+354 PDETTEEVVYKA
-366 VRKQD
+366 QNKPD
-371 FEVKREGNAFVL
+371 FEITRDADGAFVI
-383 TGSRI
+383 TGARI

-417 LLKEHGVQ
+417 LLQEHGIQ
-425 EGNTVRIGE
+425 EGNTVRIYA
-434 MEFEYHT
+434 MEFEYHK